1 MKLFFIVAIFTIL
14 FASCEDYMNINK
26 TTKRI
31 QRLAKNKYSLEP
43 FGTGVA
49 APEKIKN
56 FILTFLSNKNYSEND
71 ARKLII
77 DLTED
82 YLELIKNS
90 PDVLKYFEHIPVS
103 ELDAYFLVSFK
114 DCKGDS

>member
-1 MKLFFIVAIFTIL
+1 MKLFFVAAIFLIV
-14 FASCEDYMNINK
+14 FASCEDYKNINK

-31 QRLAKNKYSLEP
+31 QKLAKTKYSLEP

-49 APEKIKN
+49 APDKIKN

-77 DLTED
+77 DLT
-82 YLELIKNS
+82 
-90 PDVLKYFEHIPVS
+90 
-103 ELDAYFLVSFK
+103 
-114 DCKGDS
+114 